1 MFNRLF
7 TRAGLSLERLRTFC
21 EVADAG
27 SMAKAANG
35 DAVRQSQFSR
45 QIKEL
50 EEHFGRRFT
59 ERSGRN
65 VVLTSEGRELA
76 ALARQILAGLEA
88 VHATEAEEVSE
99 LVVLGAGES
108 FLRGV
113 VLPRLGALRARMPK
127 VVLEMRNLRGAEIL
141 DALEEGRID
150 LGVIDETEKRAGVET
165 LRLGKVA
172 YRLVMAGDTN
182 QERAN
187 TDWRAAVARPF
198 VVLGGGRE
206 WEDRVRALAAHAGGE
221 ARVAVR
227 CASWH
232 GVADAVVAVQG
243 AGFLP
248 STVENPAGC
257 VTLKKPKLA
266 LPERTLALAWNAR
279 RGDLRLNSGDW
290 RRGLAETLRL

>member
-1 MFNRLF
+1 
-7 TRAGLSLERLRTFC
+7 LSLERLRTFC

-65 VVLTSEGRELA
+65 VVLTAEGRELA

-88 VHATEAEEVSE
+88 VHASSSGDISE

-113 VLPRLGALRARMPK
+113 VLPRLSALRARMPN
-127 VVLEMRNLRGAEIL
+127 VVLEMRNLRGPETL

-150 LGVIDETEKRAGVET
+150 LGVIDETEKRSGVET

-172 YRLVMAGDTN
+172 YRLVMAGDPGQRN
-182 QERAN
+182 EDM
-187 TDWRAAVARPF
+187 DWRSAAARPF
-198 VVLGGGRE
+198 VVLAGGRE
-206 WEDRVRALAAHAGGE
+206 WEDRARALAIQAGRE
-221 ARVAVR
+221 VRVAVR

-232 GVADAVVAVQG
+232 GVADAVTAVQG

-248 STVENPAGC
+248 STVDNPTGC
-257 VTLKKPKLA
+257 VTLKQSQIA
-266 LPERTLALAWNAR
+266 LPERILALAWNAR
-279 RGDLRLNSGDW
+279 RGDLRVNSIDW